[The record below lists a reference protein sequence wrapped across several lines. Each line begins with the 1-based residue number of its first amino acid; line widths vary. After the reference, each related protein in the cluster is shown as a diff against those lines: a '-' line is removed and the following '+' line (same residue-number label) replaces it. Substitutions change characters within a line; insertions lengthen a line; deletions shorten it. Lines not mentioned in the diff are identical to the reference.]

1 MGERETTRHLE
12 GGGEASGTETATT
25 GHETARNGAAFLPSA
40 LVSDTMLRLL
50 SMLLA
55 LPAGYAGHCYSNMA
69 VCQTCV
75 ADARGSPC
83 AFCGSVCQM
92 ASDACSAGAVT
103 TEANCPGYT
112 PPDPL
117 PGEPFFQDVSSLLAT
132 NPAQL
137 NYGVAVTDTNGN
149 GKLEFV
155 VAGFGAANQAF
166 EWDAASGS
174 FHDVATATLQDASS
188 KAIGVAACDI
198 DGDGYEE
205 LYILNTDQY
214 SGSTSTSDRLIARDA
229 STGEHVELFAL
240 VQNQGKPCRAPC
252 RAPCPC
258 TCAAPCTVAHV
269 AHGIA

>member
-1 MGERETTRHLE
+1 
-12 GGGEASGTETATT
+12 
-25 GHETARNGAAFLPSA
+25 
-40 LVSDTMLRLL
+40 MLRLL

-117 PGEPFFQDVSSLLAT
+117 PGEPFFQDVSNLLAT

-174 FHDVATATLQDASS
+174 FHD
-188 KAIGVAACDI
+188 AAGC
-198 DGDGYEE
+198 G
-205 LYILNTDQY
+205 Q
-214 SGSTSTSDRLIARDA
+214 
-229 STGEHVELFAL
+229 
-240 VQNQGKPCRAPC
+240 QGHWRGCVR
-252 RAPCPC
+252 
-258 TCAAPCTVAHV
+258 H
-269 AHGIA
+269 

>member
-1 MGERETTRHLE
+1 
-12 GGGEASGTETATT
+12 
-25 GHETARNGAAFLPSA
+25 
-40 LVSDTMLRLL
+40 MLRLL

-75 ADARGSPC
+75 DDARGSPC

-92 ASDACSAGAVT
+92 ASDACSAGAIT

-117 PGEPFFQDVSSLLAT
+117 PGEPFFQDVSNLLAT

-155 VAGFGAANQAF
+155 VAGFGAANQAPGAACHDTPPVLHRGSRYAMRDVPGLRVGRG
-166 EWDAASGS
+166 ERQLPRRCYRDAAGCG
-174 FHDVATATLQDASS
+174 Q
-188 KAIGVAACDI
+188 
-198 DGDGYEE
+198 
-205 LYILNTDQY
+205 
-214 SGSTSTSDRLIARDA
+214 
-229 STGEHVELFAL
+229 
-240 VQNQGKPCRAPC
+240 QGHWRGCVR
-252 RAPCPC
+252 
-258 TCAAPCTVAHV
+258 H
-269 AHGIA
+269 